1 MEEMG
6 ERSIIGAEVMD
17 RGRKLSGY
25 ERVKVNT
32 SEYKWISPRARE
44 ASGVARERQLQ
55 WRERRMLSLGTQ
67 NAPEMHSSFGA

>member
-32 SEYKWISPRARE
+32 SLGAVRFLFKEIGPHETSSVVDEDNQPARA
-44 ASGVARERQLQ
+44 
-55 WRERRMLSLGTQ
+55 
-67 NAPEMHSSFGA
+67 